1 MGLRERF
8 TPKPTISD
16 QDIAGGLRWLTWEGT
31 ASMGFFSIT
40 TSGFLA
46 AYALVLGCNNFQI
59 GILAALPFLTQPL
72 QIFVIPL
79 VERFRRRKII
89 TLAAWI
95 PAQLSWVLIALIP
108 LFLDVPS
115 SSAVALLLVTI
126 GIRGVFASVTS
137 CSWNSWL
144 RDLVPQQVL
153 GSFFARRQMWAN
165 LAAMTF
171 GLAASFFVTY
181 WEGHAP
187 AGNEVLGYVFPLLF
201 GAVFLGLASP
211 LFMSLIP
218 EPLMQPSVGPQP
230 SLFSTIST
238 PFRDGNYRHLLSF
251 LLLWGLALNMS
262 IPFFAVYMLLRL
274 GLPLSAVIGFSILS
288 QAFNILFLRLW
299 GRLADRFGFKAILS
313 VSVSLYLLVVLGWT
327 FTTMPERY
335 SLTIPLL
342 VVLHILAG
350 IASAGVTLATGTI
363 GLKLAPKGQ
372 ATAYLAAAGLAT
384 SLGMG
389 LGPLLGG
396 YLADFFTARQLG
408 LIFTWTDP
416 IHSIQLPVFSIIGF
430 DFLFC
435 ITFILG
441 LFTLSALVAF
451 REEGEA
457 GREVVLDTLFAPM
470 RHAVRPMSSVP
481 GLNFLSQFPYSI
493 LRHVHVPG
501 LDVALGVTAYQ
512 IADMARTTTAA
523 VMRGQKRV
531 KRIARALE
539 KTLTSV
545 WGTAKDMKTHGS
557 EVVRQTARGTMHA
570 KENTDLDVA
579 QLARSAVL
587 GIASTFGRARMNPR
601 DILRGAGYGVVQG
614 AGETGA
620 DLAKAAVQAVE
631 AAREVAEQAGLSEK
645 EAAAYVAQGALE
657 AAAAMGTEAVAQVMA
672 SLPEDVLP
680 ADLGK
685 QER

>member
-1 MGLRERF
+1 
-8 TPKPTISD
+8 
-16 QDIAGGLRWLTWEGT
+16 
-31 ASMGFFSIT
+31 MGFFSIT
-40 TSGFLA
+40 TSGFLV

-59 GILAALPFLTQPL
+59 GILAALPFITQPL
-72 QIFVIPL
+72 QILVIPL
-79 VERFRRRKII
+79 IERFRRRKVI
-89 TLAAWI
+89 TLASWI

-126 GIRGVFASVTS
+126 GIRGVFASVAS

-153 GSFFARRQMWAN
+153 GSVFARRQMWAN

-181 WEGHAP
+181 WEGHVP
-187 AGNEVLGYVFPLLF
+187 AGNEALGYTFPLLF

-211 LFMSLIP
+211 VFMSLIP
-218 EPLMQPSVGPQP
+218 EPLMQPSAEPQP

-251 LLLWGLALNMS
+251 LFLWGLALNMS

-288 QAFNILFLRLW
+288 QAFNILFLRIW
-299 GRLADRFGFKAILS
+299 GPLSDRFGFKAILS
-313 VSVSLYLLVVLGWT
+313 VSVSLYLLVVFGWT

-335 SLTIPLL
+335 FLTIPLL

-350 IASAGVTLATGTI
+350 IAAAGVTLATSTI

-384 SLGMG
+384 SMGAG

-396 YLADFFTARQLG
+396 YLADFFSVRQLS
-408 LIFTWTDP
+408 LVFTWISP
-416 IHSIQLPVFSIIGF
+416 IRSIQLPTFSLIGF

-435 ITFILG
+435 ITFIVG
-441 LFTLSALVAF
+441 LFTLSALVAL
-451 REEGEA
+451 REEGEVS
-457 GREVVLDTLFAPM
+457 REVVLDTLFAPM
-470 RHAVRPMSSVP
+470 RHAVRPMSSVS

-493 LRHVHVPG
+493 LRRVPVPG

-512 IADMARTTTAA
+512 LADMARTTTVA

-531 KRIARALE
+531 KRIAKALE
-539 KTLTSV
+539 KALASV
-545 WGTAKDMKTHGS
+545 WGTAKDMQTHGS
-557 EVVRQTARGTMHA
+557 EVARQTARGTMHA
-570 KENTDLDVA
+570 KKNTDLDVA

-587 GIASTFGRARMNPR
+587 GIASTFGRARMDPR
-601 DILRGAGYGVVQG
+601 DVLRGAGYGVVQG
-614 AGETGA
+614 AGETEV

-631 AAREVAEQAGLSEK
+631 AAREVAEQARLSEK

-657 AAAAMGTEAVAQVMA
+657 AAVAIGAEAVAQVMA

-680 ADLGK
+680 ADLAE
-685 QER
+685 QEK

>member
-8 TPKPTISD
+8 SPKPTISD

-46 AYALVLGCNNFQI
+46 AYALLLGCSNFQI
-59 GILAALPFLTQPL
+59 GVLAALPFLTQPL

-79 VERFRRRKII
+79 VERFRRRKVI
-89 TLAAWI
+89 TLASWI

-108 LFLDVPS
+108 LLRDVPS
-115 SSAVALLLVTI
+115 SSAVVLLLVTI
-126 GIRGVFASVTS
+126 GIRGVFVAITN

-144 RDLVPQQVL
+144 RDLIPQQIL
-153 GSFFARRQMWAN
+153 GTVFARRQMWAN

-171 GLAASFFVTY
+171 GLGASFFVTY
-181 WEGHAP
+181 WQGHAT
-187 AGNEVLGYVFPLLF
+187 AGNEALGYTFPLLF
-201 GAVFLGLASP
+201 GAAFLGLASP
-211 LFMSLIP
+211 LFMSLMP
-218 EPLMQPSVGPQP
+218 EPLMQPSTGPQP
-230 SLFSTIST
+230 SFFATISP
-238 PFRDGNYRHLLSF
+238 PFRDGNYRRLLSF

-274 GLPLSAVIGFSILS
+274 GLPLWAVIAFSMLS

-299 GRLADRFGFKAILS
+299 GRLADRFGFKAVLS

-335 SLTIPLL
+335 ALTIPLL
-342 VVLHILAG
+342 VILHILAG
-350 IASAGVTLATGTI
+350 IAAAGATLSTATI

-384 SLGMG
+384 SLGTG

-396 YLADFFTARQLG
+396 YLADFFSVRQLS
-408 LIFTWTDP
+408 LVFEWTSP
-416 IHSIQLPVFSIIGF
+416 LSAIQLPVFSLSGF

-435 ITFILG
+435 ITFVVG

-451 REEGEA
+451 REEGEV
-457 GREVVLDTLFAPM
+457 GREVILETLFAPM

-481 GLNFLSQFPYSI
+481 GLGFLGQFPYSI
-493 LRHVHVPG
+493 MRRVPVPG
-501 LDVALGVTAYQ
+501 LDIALGVTAYQ
-512 IADMARTTTAA
+512 LADMAKTTAA
-523 VMRGQKRV
+523 AVRSQPRV
-531 KRIARALE
+531 IRIAKALE
-539 KTLTSV
+539 KALARV
-545 WGTAKDMKTHGS
+545 LGTTNDMQTHGS
-557 EVVRQTARGTMHA
+557 EVARQAARGTIHA
-570 KENTDLDVA
+570 RTNTDLDVG

-587 GIASTFGRARMNPR
+587 GIADSFRGRQIVPR
-601 DILRGAGYGVVQG
+601 DALRGAGYGVVQG

-620 DLAKAAVQAVE
+620 DLGKAAIGAVE
-631 AAREVAEQAGLSEK
+631 AGKEVAEQAGLSEK
-645 EAAAYVAQGALE
+645 EAAAYVARGALD
-657 AAAAMGTEAVAQVMA
+657 AAAAIGDEAMTIVKA
-672 SLPEDVLP
+672 SLPKDVLIGDS
-680 ADLGK
+680 AEAG
-685 QER
+685 E

>member
-1 MGLRERF
+1 
-8 TPKPTISD
+8 
-16 QDIAGGLRWLTWEGT
+16 
-31 ASMGFFSIT
+31 
-40 TSGFLA
+40 
-46 AYALVLGCNNFQI
+46 
-59 GILAALPFLTQPL
+59 
-72 QIFVIPL
+72 
-79 VERFRRRKII
+79 
-89 TLAAWI
+89 
-95 PAQLSWVLIALIP
+95 
-108 LFLDVPS
+108 
-115 SSAVALLLVTI
+115 
-126 GIRGVFASVTS
+126 
-137 CSWNSWL
+137 
-144 RDLVPQQVL
+144 
-153 GSFFARRQMWAN
+153 
-165 LAAMTF
+165 
-171 GLAASFFVTY
+171 
-181 WEGHAP
+181 
-187 AGNEVLGYVFPLLF
+187 
-201 GAVFLGLASP
+201 
-211 LFMSLIP
+211 
-218 EPLMQPSVGPQP
+218 MQPSTEPQP
-230 SLFSTIST
+230 SFFSTISI
-238 PFRDGNYRHLLSF
+238 PFHDGNYRRLLSF

-299 GRLADRFGFKAILS
+299 GPLADRFGFKSILS

-342 VVLHILAG
+342 VILHILAG
-350 IASAGVTLATGTI
+350 MASAGVTLATGTI

-384 SLGMG
+384 SLGAG

-396 YLADFFTARQLG
+396 YLADFFNARQLS

-441 LFTLSALVAF
+441 LLTLSALVAL
-451 REEGEA
+451 REEGEV

-470 RHAVRPMSSVP
+470 RHAVRPMSSVS
-481 GLNFLSQFPYSI
+481 GLNFLSQFPYGI
-493 LRHVHVPG
+493 LRHVHIPG
-501 LDVALGVTAYQ
+501 LDVALGVTSYQ
-512 IADMARTTTAA
+512 IADMARTTTVA
-523 VMRGQKRV
+523 VMGGQKRV

-545 WGTAKDMKTHGS
+545 WGTAKDMHTHGS

-570 KENTDLDVA
+570 EENTDLDVA

-587 GIASTFGRARMNPR
+587 GIASTFGRAHLDPR
-601 DILRGAGYGVVQG
+601 DILRKAGYGVVQG

-620 DLAKAAVQAVE
+620 DLAKAAIQAVE
-631 AAREVAEQAGLSEK
+631 AAREVAEQARLSEK
-645 EAAAYVAQGALE
+645 EAAAYIAQGALE

-680 ADLGK
+680 ADITE
-685 QER
+685 QEK

>member
-8 TPKPTISD
+8 SPKPTISD
-16 QDIAGGLRWLTWEGT
+16 QDVVGGLRWLTWEGT

-46 AYALVLGCNNFQI
+46 AYALALGCNNFQI
-59 GILAALPFLTQPL
+59 GILAALPFLAQPI
-72 QIFVIPL
+72 QILAIPL

-89 TLAAWI
+89 TLAFWI
-95 PAQLSWVLIALIP
+95 PSQLLWLPIALIP
-108 LFLDVPS
+108 LFLNVPS
-115 SSAVALLLVTI
+115 SSAIALLLVI
-126 GIRGVFASVTS
+126 LGIRGVFASVTA

-153 GSFFARRQMWAN
+153 GSFFARRQMRAN

-171 GLAASFFVTY
+171 GLVASFFVTY
-181 WEGHAP
+181 WESHAS
-187 AGNEVLGYVFPLLF
+187 AGSEALGYTFPLLF

-211 LFMSLIP
+211 LFMSMIP
-218 EPLMQPSVGPQP
+218 EPLMQLSPRPQP
-230 SLFSTIST
+230 SFFSTISI
-238 PFRDGNYRHLLSF
+238 PFRDGNYRRLLSF

-288 QAFNILFLRLW
+288 QASNILFLRFW
-299 GRLADRFGFKAILS
+299 GPLADKFGFKAILS

-335 SLTIPLL
+335 FLTIPLL

-350 IASAGVTLATGTI
+350 IAAAGVTLGTGTI
-363 GLKLAPKGQ
+363 GLKLAPKGR

-384 SLGMG
+384 SLGAG

-396 YLADFFTARQLG
+396 YLADFFSVRQLS
-408 LIFTWTDP
+408 LIFAWVSP
-416 IHSIQLPVFSIIGF
+416 ISSIQLPAFSLSGF

-441 LFTLSALVAF
+441 LFTLSALVTL
-451 REEGEA
+451 REEGEVR
-457 GREVVLDTLFAPM
+457 REVVLDTLFAPVQ
-470 RHAVRPMSSVP
+470 HAVRPMSSVP

-493 LRHVHVPG
+493 LRRVPVPG

-512 IADMARTTTAA
+512 LADMAKTTTTA
-523 VMRGQKRV
+523 VMQGQRRV
-531 KRIARALE
+531 TRIARALE
-539 KTLTSV
+539 NTLTSV
-545 WGTAKDMKTHGS
+545 LGTARDMQTHGN
-557 EVVRQTARGTMHA
+557 EVARQTARGTMHA
-570 KENTDLDVA
+570 KRNTDLDVS

-587 GIASTFGRARMNPR
+587 GIASTFGRGQIAPR
-601 DILRGAGYGVVQG
+601 DALRGAGYGVVQG

-620 DLAKAAVQAVE
+620 DIVKAAVQAVE
-631 AAREVAEQAGLSEK
+631 SAREVAEQARLTK
-645 EAAAYVAQGALE
+645 EEAVAYVAQGALD
-657 AAAAMGTEAVAQVMA
+657 AAATMGAEAVAQVKA
-672 SLPEDVLP
+672 SLPEDVLKG
-680 ADLGK
+680 DFTEQGK
-685 QER
+685 

>member
-1 MGLRERF
+1 
-8 TPKPTISD
+8 
-16 QDIAGGLRWLTWEGT
+16 
-31 ASMGFFSIT
+31 MGFFSIT

-59 GILAALPFLTQPL
+59 GILAALPFITQPL
-72 QIFVIPL
+72 QILVIPL
-79 VERFRRRKII
+79 VERFRRRKVI

-115 SSAVALLLVTI
+115 GSAVALLLVTI
-126 GIRGVFASVTS
+126 GIRGVFVSITT

-153 GSFFARRQMWAN
+153 GSIFARRQMWAN

-181 WEGHAP
+181 WEGHVP
-187 AGNEVLGYVFPLLF
+187 AGEEALGYTFPLLF

-218 EPLMQPSVGPQP
+218 EPLMQQPPEPRPSF
-230 SLFSTIST
+230 FSIIST
-238 PFRDGNYRHLLSF
+238 PFRDGNYRRLLSF

-274 GLPLSAVIGFSILS
+274 GLPLWAVIGFSILS

-299 GRLADRFGFKAILS
+299 GRLADRFGFKVILS

-327 FTTMPERY
+327 FTTMPEQY

-342 VVLHILAG
+342 VGLHILAG

-384 SLGMG
+384 SLGAG
-389 LGPLLGG
+389 LGPLIGG

-416 IHSIQLPVFSIIGF
+416 IHSIQFPVFSIIGF

-481 GLNFLSQFPYSI
+481 GLNFLNQFPYSV
-493 LRHVHVPG
+493 LRHVPVPG

-512 IADMARTTTAA
+512 IADMARTTTVA
-523 VMRGQKRV
+523 VVRGQKRV

-545 WGTAKDMKTHGS
+545 WGTAKDMHTHGS

-570 KENTDLDVA
+570 EENTDLDVA

-587 GIASTFGRARMNPR
+587 GIASTFGRARLNPR

-631 AAREVAEQAGLSEK
+631 AGKEVAEQAGLSEK

-657 AAAAMGTEAVAQVMA
+657 AAAAIGTGAVAQVMA

>member
-1 MGLRERF
+1 MGFRERF
-8 TPKPTISD
+8 SPKPTISD
-16 QDIAGGLRWLTWEGT
+16 QDIASGLRWLTWEGT

-46 AYALVLGCNNFQI
+46 AYALLLGCSNFQI
-59 GILAALPFLTQPL
+59 GVLAALPFLTQPL
-72 QIFVIPL
+72 QILVIPL
-79 VERFRRRKII
+79 VERFRRRKVI

-95 PAQLSWVLIALIP
+95 PAQLSWLLIALIP

-126 GIRGVFASVTS
+126 GIRGLFVSVTN

-144 RDLVPQQVL
+144 RDLIPQQIL
-153 GSFFARRQMWAN
+153 GSVFARRQMWAN

-181 WEGHAP
+181 WQGHAT
-187 AGNEVLGYVFPLLF
+187 AGNEALGYTFPLLF
-201 GAVFLGLASP
+201 GAAFLGLASP

-218 EPLMQPSVGPQP
+218 EPLMQPSTGPQP
-230 SLFSTIST
+230 SFFSTIAP
-238 PFRDGNYRHLLSF
+238 PFRDGNYRRLLSF

-274 GLPLSAVIGFSILS
+274 GLPLWAVIGFSILS

-313 VSVSLYLLVVLGWT
+313 VCVSLYLLVVFGWT

-335 SLTIPLL
+335 FLTIPLL
-342 VVLHILAG
+342 VILHILAG
-350 IASAGVTLATGTI
+350 IAAAGVILSTGTI

-384 SLGMG
+384 SLGVG

-396 YLADFFTARQLG
+396 FLADFLSVRQLS
-408 LIFTWTDP
+408 LIFEWISP
-416 IHSIQLPVFSIIGF
+416 IRSIQLPVLSLSGF

-435 ITFILG
+435 ITFIVG

-451 REEGEA
+451 REKGEV
-457 GREVVLDTLFAPM
+457 GREVILDTLFAPM

-481 GLNFLSQFPYSI
+481 GLNFLGQFPYSI
-493 LRHVHVPG
+493 LRHVPVPG
-501 LDVALGVTAYQ
+501 LDVAVGVTAYQ
-512 IADMARTTTAA
+512 LADMAKTTAAA
-523 VMRGQKRV
+523 VMRSQSRV
-531 KRIARALE
+531 TRIAKALE
-539 KTLTSV
+539 KALISV
-545 WGTAKDMKTHGS
+545 LGTANDMQTHGS
-557 EVVRQTARGTMHA
+557 EVARQTARGTMHA
-570 KENTDLDVA
+570 QMKTDLDVG

-587 GIASTFGRARMNPR
+587 GITSTFRRRQIVPQDA
-601 DILRGAGYGVVQG
+601 LRGAGYGVVQG

-620 DLAKAAVQAVE
+620 DLGKAAISAVE
-631 AAREVAEQAGLSEK
+631 AGKEVAEQAGLSEK
-645 EAAAYVAQGALE
+645 EAAAYVAQGALD
-657 AAAAMGTEAVAQVMA
+657 AAAAMGGEAMTQVKA

-680 ADLGK
+680 GNSAQ
-685 QER
+685 QEK